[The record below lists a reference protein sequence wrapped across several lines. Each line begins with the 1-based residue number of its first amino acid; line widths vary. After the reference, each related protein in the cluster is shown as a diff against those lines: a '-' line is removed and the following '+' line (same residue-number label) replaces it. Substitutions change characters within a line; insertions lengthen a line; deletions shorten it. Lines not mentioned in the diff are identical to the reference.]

1 MLATAVQNS
10 KKAESVTRKKDIQ
23 EFSELLQPVEE
34 VVSGDEAEE
43 EEIFRIPTLDPN
55 QSSVS
60 EFFTP
65 VKLFSKTPLKSVFFK
80 NNLQFL

>member
-10 KKAESVTRKKDIQ
+10 KKAESDTRKKDIQ

-43 EEIFRIPTLDPN
+43 
-55 QSSVS
+55 
-60 EFFTP
+60 
-65 VKLFSKTPLKSVFFK
+65 
-80 NNLQFL
+80 

>member
-10 KKAESVTRKKDIQ
+10 KKSESVTRKKDIQ

-43 EEIFRIPTLDPN
+43 EEIIRRPRLDPN

-60 EFFTP
+60 ELFTP
-65 VKLFSKTPLKSVFFK
+65 VKIILQNAFK
-80 NNLQFL
+80 ISFL